1 MDHGLRLVTRYSRDF
16 SEKKHPF
23 ALIPYRLG

>member
-1 MDHGLRLVTRYSRDF
+1 MDHGLRLVTRNSRDF